1 MVFPPRRHLCALQRS
16 SPPPHHHHHHHH
28 HLLIPLLLQLHSLLL
43 KTALDHF
50 RPLLAAKPVSPHA
63 LLSPPPLFSLNSLLR
78 FYASSRSPLQSLRLF
93 AALRR
98 VGLRPDNF
106 TYPFALRACGRTS
119 ALGSGAAVHGL
130 VVKVGF
136 CSDSY
141 VGNTLLYMYAGCGVA
156 AFARK
161 VFDEMGVRDVVS
173 WSSVIQGYVACNQ
186 PAEAMM
192 MFYQMRLSNVLP
204 NSVTLISLLSAS
216 TQLGDLRT
224 GRSIHSLVSV
234 NNIKLDVPLG
244 TALIRMYSKC
254 GRIENAFHLF
264 NTVKEKNLQT
274 WAIMISG
281 FADHGRAQEAL
292 NLFSEMEAVNIKPDS
307 TLFSI
312 ILSACSHLGLV
323 DEGQKYFNRMVNEL
337 ISNQVWSIMVV
348 WRAGLVEAAYE
359 LIRNMPM
366 APNSII
372 LRSFLWA
379 CKKHGELCG
388 LREEMN
394 QLMNLLL
401 EKEPGLGSNYVIAA
415 HVSALSS
422 KWNDVAK
429 LRGSIGEKDLKKAAG
444 CSWMEANC

>member
-1 MVFPPRRHLCALQRS
+1 MVFPPRRHLSPLQRS
-16 SPPPHHHHHHHH
+16 SPLPHH

-50 RPLLAAKPVSPHA
+50 RPLLAAKPISSTPSSP
-63 LLSPPPLFSLNSLLR
+63 LLPSSPSTPPPL
-78 FYASSRSPLQSLRLF
+78 LRLLPLPSPIPPP
-93 AALRR
+93 LRGPPEAR
-98 VGLRPDNF
+98 APARQLYVPFRSQGLRPRF
-106 TYPFALRACGRTS
+106 RAGERRSRPRLGRKGGV
-119 ALGSGAAVHGL
+119 LL
-130 VVKVGF
+130 
-136 CSDSY
+136 DSY

-156 AFARK
+156 ASARK

-192 MFYQMRLSNVLP
+192 MFYQMRLSNVFP

-224 GRSIHSLVSV
+224 GRSIHSFVSV
-234 NNIKLDVPLG
+234 NNIKLDVPLEPANMG
-244 TALIRMYSKC
+244 HHDLGICRSWP
-254 GRIENAFHLF
+254 R
-264 NTVKEKNLQT
+264 
-274 WAIMISG
+274 
-281 FADHGRAQEAL
+281 QEAL

-323 DEGQKYFNRMVNEL
+323 DEGQKYFNRMVNEF
-337 ISNQVWSIMVV
+337 SIQPSMEHYGCMVDLLG
-348 WRAGLVEAAYE
+348 RAGLVEAAYE
-359 LIRNMPM
+359 LIRNMPI

-422 KWNDVAK
+422 KWNDVVK

-444 CSWMEANC
+444 CSWMEANSS

>member
-1 MVFPPRRHLCALQRS
+1 
-16 SPPPHHHHHHHH
+16 
-28 HLLIPLLLQLHSLLL
+28 
-43 KTALDHF
+43 
-50 RPLLAAKPVSPHA
+50 
-63 LLSPPPLFSLNSLLR
+63 
-78 FYASSRSPLQSLRLF
+78 
-93 AALRR
+93 
-98 VGLRPDNF
+98 
-106 TYPFALRACGRTS
+106 
-119 ALGSGAAVHGL
+119 
-130 VVKVGF
+130 
-136 CSDSY
+136 
-141 VGNTLLYMYAGCGVA
+141 
-156 AFARK
+156 
-161 VFDEMGVRDVVS
+161 
-173 WSSVIQGYVACNQ
+173 
-186 PAEAMM
+186 MM

-323 DEGQKYFNRMVNEL
+323 DEGQKYFNRMVNEFN
-337 ISNQVWSIMVV
+337 IQPSMEHYGCMVDLLG
-348 WRAGLVEAAYE
+348 RAGLVEAAYE

-444 CSWMEANC
+444 CSWMEANCS